1 MEEETEMV
9 KVVMLQT
16 GDGTMVILT
25 SHSSPTD
32 EALIAKL
39 VSKGIEKFIAH
50 EIPIEL
56 AKERYGHHFNAVADD
71 LRETGDIRVLDYSGG
86 RAFKLFKFR
95 ELGPAIEYEDGEV
108 ITRRS

>member
-1 MEEETEMV
+1 M
-9 KVVMLQT
+9 KVIMLQT

-32 EALIAKL
+32 EALIKKL
-39 VSKGIEKFIAH
+39 VNKGIEKFIAH
-50 EIPIEL
+50 EIPVEL
-56 AKERYGHHFNAVADD
+56 AKARYGHHFDAVAGD
-71 LRETGDIRVLDYSGG
+71 LRETGDLRVLDYSGG

-108 ITRRS
+108 TSRTG